1 MKSKIVHVITS
12 GWKKSFNFDH
22 KIQKGGSNRWE
33 RREIILPYFDT
44 IRIYGGKA
52 EVIVEQKERSSMG
65 WSGWGRKVWP
75 VEYSCRDGVL
85 NIKVLSAPG
94 TREPVKLFINSPSV
108 NCLRLDGSSV
118 VQTKYAVVTESFE
131 VFHQGDGELI
141 LKVIANKVETHCQ
154 GIGRLFLQGK
164 TNYWKDYSS
173 VLAEVNALGLFVT
186 VI

>member
-1 MKSKIVHVITS
+1 MKSKLVRVITS
-12 GWKKSFNFDH
+12 GWKKTISID
-22 KIQKGGSNRWE
+22 KAEQDCGGNRWE

-44 IRIYGGKA
+44 IRIHGGKA
-52 EVIVEQKERSSMG
+52 EVVVEQRERSSMC
-65 WSGWGRKVWP
+65 WRGWGRRAWP

-85 NIKVLSAPG
+85 DIKVLSAPG
-94 TREPVKLFINSPSV
+94 TREPVKLYINSPSV
-108 NCLRLDGSSV
+108 SCLRLDGSSV
-118 VQTKYAVVTESFE
+118 VQTKYAVVAESFE

-141 LKVIANKVETHCQ
+141 LKVNANKIETHCQ

-186 VI
+186 VL

>member
-1 MKSKIVHVITS
+1 MKSQIVRVITS
-12 GWKKSFNFDH
+12 GWKKAVSFD
-22 KIQKGGSNRWE
+22 KIEQGQGDNRWE

-44 IRIYGGKA
+44 IRIHGGKA
-52 EVIVEQKERSSMG
+52 EVIVEQRERSSMC
-65 WSGWGRKVWP
+65 WSGWGRKAWP
-75 VEYSCRDGVL
+75 IEYSCRDGVL
-85 NIKVLSAPG
+85 DIKVLSAPG
-94 TREPVKLFINSPSV
+94 TREPVKLYINSPSV

-118 VQTKYAVVTESFE
+118 VHTKYAVVAEYFE

-141 LKVIANKVETHCQ
+141 LKVNANKVETHCQ

>member
-1 MKSKIVHVITS
+1 MKLKIVRVIASTRRRIFS
-12 GWKKSFNFDH
+12 VDKPKK
-22 KIQKGGSNRWE
+22 QGGSHPWE

-44 IRIYGGKA
+44 IRIHGGKA
-52 EVIVEQKERSSMG
+52 EVVVEQRERSSLC
-65 WSGWGRKVWP
+65 WRGWGRRAWP

-85 NIKVLSAPG
+85 DIKVLNAPG
-94 TREPVKLFINSPSV
+94 TREPVKLYISTPSV

-118 VQTKYAVVTESFE
+118 VQTKHAVVAESFE
-131 VFHQGDGELI
+131 VFHQGDGELL
-141 LKVIANKVETHCQ
+141 LKVNANKVETHCQ